1 MSNRSFRWTAALSV
15 IVTISMASI
24 ALSQPKKSETPGSAD
39 DERTSLGQS
48 LSFTEQLLARKID
61 EQMLFQRLDDIAL
74 IDKVRYTGPP
84 PRVAKNPTA
93 LGAKNPV
100 VIPAYTF
107 IPKKYQ
113 MGTKLPLLVFAHGG
127 VHGNVGA
134 NYINIFR
141 ELLQQGYAI
150 IAPDYRGSSGYGKQF
165 WELIDYGGLEIEDV
179 FAGRQFMLE
188 NHDNLDPERVG
199 IMGWSHGGLITLM
212 NLFAHPREFKVGY
225 AGVPVC
231 DLVAR
236 MGYYDQGYR
245 DLFSAP
251 YHIGKTV
258 REDIDEYRRRSPVF
272 HADKLQTPLLIHSST
287 NDEDVHVLEVE
298 HMVKALKAADKTF
311 EHKIYKDAPGGH
323 QFNRLDTKS
332 AKESRAEV
340 YRFLAKH
347 LSPPNPMK

>member
-1 MSNRSFRWTAALSV
+1 MSKSTSRIAGLGAAALFLVVS
-15 IVTISMASI
+15 TAN
-24 ALSQPKKSETPGSAD
+24 SQTRKADTPPQPD
-39 DERTSLGQS
+39 DERSTLNQS

-61 EQMLFQRLDDIAL
+61 EQMLMQRLDDIAVV
-74 IDKVRYTGPP
+74 DRVRYTGPP

-93 LGAKNPV
+93 PGAKNPV
-100 VIPAYTF
+100 IIPAYTF

-113 MGTKLPLLVFAHGG
+113 MEAKLPLIVFAHGG
-127 VHGNVGA
+127 VHGNVGS
-134 NYINIFR
+134 NYVNIFR
-141 ELLQQGYAI
+141 ELLAQGYAI
-150 IAPDYRGSSGYGKQF
+150 IAPDYRGSSGYGRQF

-179 FAGRQFMLE
+179 FAGRKFMLE

-212 NLFAHPREFKVGY
+212 NLFMHPKEFRVGY

-272 HADKLQTPLLIHSST
+272 HADKLHAPLLIHTTT

-298 HMVKALKAADKTF
+298 NMIKALKAANKTF
-311 EHKIYKDAPGGH
+311 EHKIYQDAPGGH
-323 QFNRLDTKS
+323 SFNRLDTKF
-332 AKESRAEV
+332 AKESRADI

-347 LSPPNPMK
+347 LNPPNPVK

>member
-1 MSNRSFRWTAALSV
+1 MFRSSRAHLAACTALLAICSF
-15 IVTISMASI
+15 AP
-24 ALSQPKKSETPGSAD
+24 SQQRPAAPP
-39 DERTSLGQS
+39 DEDRPRLERSLD
-48 LSFTEQLLARKID
+48 FAEQLLARKID
-61 EQMLFQRLDDIAL
+61 EQALMHALGDIAQ
-74 IDKVRYTGPP
+74 IEKVRYTGPP

-93 LGAKNPV
+93 PGAKNPV
-100 VIPAYTF
+100 IVPALTLM
-107 IPKKYQ
+107 PKKHLN
-113 MGTKLPLLVFAHGG
+113 GSKLPLIVFAHGG

-134 NYINIFR
+134 TYINVFR

-150 IAPDYRGSSGYGKQF
+150 IAPDYRGSSGYGRAF

-188 NHDNLDPERVG
+188 TYDNIDPERVG

-212 NLFAHPREFKVGY
+212 NLFAHPKEFKCGY

-236 MGYYDQGYR
+236 MGYHDQGYR

-251 YHIGKTV
+251 YHIGKNV
-258 REDIDEYRRRSPVF
+258 REDIEEYRRRSPAW
-272 HADKLQTPLLIHSST
+272 HADKLQTPLLIHTTT
-287 NDEDVHVLEVE
+287 NDEDVNVLEVE
-298 HMVKALKAADKTF
+298 HMIKALKAANKPF

-323 QFNRLDTKS
+323 AFNRLDTKS
-332 AKESRAEV
+332 ARESRAEI

-347 LSPPNPMK
+347 LNPPNAAK